1 MTGYKWFV
9 FGIAF
14 RALLG
19 SSPLVAGPIDWGRH
33 PYPETAR
40 AVHEAEHAVDYA
52 WEMYHRAALG
62 GTVASPGLQLDI
74 EEYLHEART
83 LLVQVHEAAERGD
96 LRQVERLVRQI
107 NIYTSLAIKDSKEQK
122 P

>member
-19 SSPLVAGPIDWGRH
+19 SSPLMAGPIDWGRH

-62 GTVASPGLQLDI
+62 GTQGCSWTSKNTYTKQ
-74 EEYLHEART
+74 
-83 LLVQVHEAAERGD
+83 ERSSCK
-96 LRQVERLVRQI
+96 
-107 NIYTSLAIKDSKEQK
+107 YTRPLSGGICDRWSALSVKSTFIR